1 MSNQIVEAPESIT
14 EKNAEQLANSWIN
27 TLQCNQDLIID
38 LSKTKTI
45 NGVGYRVLLR
55 AFMLAKIKKLDFCV
69 CNPNDNIKKILEDYG
84 LGGIIAPYFE
94 EKGRSH

>member
-14 EKNAEQLANSWIN
+14 EKNAEQLANSWIK
-27 TLQCNQDLIID
+27 TLLCNQDLIID
-38 LSKTKTI
+38 SSKTKTI
-45 NGVGYRVLLR
+45 NCVGYRALLR
-55 AFMLAKIKKLDFCV
+55 AFMLAKIKNLDFCV
-69 CNPNDNIKKILEDYG
+69 CNPNYSIKKVLEDYG

>member
-1 MSNQIVEAPESIT
+1 MSNQIVEAPVSIT
-14 EKNAEQLANSWIN
+14 EKNAEQLANSWIK

-55 AFMLAKIKKLDFCV
+55 AFMLAKIRNLDFCV
-69 CNPNDNIKKILEDYG
+69 CNPNDSIKKILEDYG